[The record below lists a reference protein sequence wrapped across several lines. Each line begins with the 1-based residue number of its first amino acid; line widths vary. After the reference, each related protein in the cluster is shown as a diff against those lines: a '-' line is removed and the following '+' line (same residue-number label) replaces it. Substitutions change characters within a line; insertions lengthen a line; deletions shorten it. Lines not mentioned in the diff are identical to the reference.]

1 MAVTTST
8 VLAATAIVG
17 VAGSLASAGI
27 SYYGQQQQ
35 ADTASRMANYNAAI
49 QRQNA
54 DVQARMAQY
63 QAGVNANAA
72 SAEAQARMNNA
83 ASIANQATGVEA
95 QQREKARR
103 MREDQERQLAI
114 QRGKYAK
121 AGVVNEGSPL
131 VVLADT
137 ARLTELNIQDAAYE
151 SELERSS
158 LLRKSEMEK
167 FQSGF
172 SLLDAS
178 QYQYQGAI
186 AGAQQRI
193 AFREADLTK
202 MAGAATAQSY
212 RNQATGSLISGIS
225 GAASNAAT
233 AYRSIY

>member
-1 MAVTTST
+1 MGTE
-8 VLAATAIVG
+8 VLAATAIIG
-17 VAGSLASAGI
+17 VVASAASAGI
-27 SYYGQQQQ
+27 AYYGQQQQ

-54 DVQARMAQY
+54 DVQVRMAQY

-72 SAEAQARMNNA
+72 NAEAQARLNNA

-103 MREDQERQLAI
+103 LRIDQERQLAL
-114 QRGKYAK
+114 QRGKFAK

-131 VVLADT
+131 VVLAET
-137 ARLTELNIQDAAYE
+137 ARLTELNIQDSAYE
-151 SELERSS
+151 SELERQS
-158 LLRKSEMEK
+158 LLRKSEMER

-178 QYQYQGAI
+178 QAQYQGAI
-186 AGAQQRI
+186 AGAQHRI
-193 AFREADLTK
+193 AYREADLTR
-202 MAGAATAQSY
+202 MAGNAAAQSY
-212 RNQATGSLISGIS
+212 RNKATGSLISGLSSTAS
-225 GAASNAAT
+225 GATS